1 MARSAASGPGVVAP
15 IRSTV
20 SWSLLGLIISRPSY
34 GYELSRR
41 YERLY
46 GAVLP
51 MSSPSQV
58 YTALD
63 RLEATGLVEAIPGSS
78 LDRRP
83 KPSLDR
89 QPKPW
94 YRATALGFKS
104 YEDWLVNQVVHEGRD
119 QELWVRQLDVFADD
133 PQAALRILDRFEAE
147 YLRRAGDQHTTGRS
161 ELVELLVAEQRRI
174 VAGAMVSWV
183 RVARA
188 RFRALAAVADQR

>member
-1 MARSAASGPGVVAP
+1 MARSAASGRGVVAP

-51 MSSPSQV
+51 MSSPSHV
-58 YTALD
+58 YPALD
-63 RLEATGLVEAIPGSS
+63 RLEAAGLVDAVPGS
-78 LDRRP
+78 
-83 KPSLDR
+83 SLDR
-89 QPKPW
+89 QPKPC
-94 YRATALGFKS
+94 YRATTLGFKS
-104 YEDWLVNQVVHEGRD
+104 YEDWLVNQVVDEGRD

-147 YLRRAGDQHTTGRS
+147 YLRRAGVQHSTGRS